1 MNNYKF
7 YAIIH
12 IAGEES
18 ITFKI
23 TEYIDIFGSI
33 NKEISKKNL
42 SLNSID
48 RIVLSMGTPNVT
60 DNSTKYTYKNLLVG
74 EFKAVTDLDIVET
87 IKNFTNQMLA
97 EVIRYM

>member
-48 RIVLSMGTPNVT
+48 RIVLSMGTPSVI

-74 EFKAVTDLDIVET
+74 EFKAVPDLDISAV
-87 IKNFTNQMLA
+87 IKNFTNQMLV
-97 EVIRYM
+97 EVIKYM